1 MFGIGMPEMLLI
13 LAIALIVIGP
23 KKLPDLAKSLGR
35 AFAEFRRATSEL
47 KETFEIDDELKEVK
61 ATFDHVGKEVKEAM
75 DVNVDT
81 GTGDQNVSEDFD
93 KEKMKSKSE
102 KKDSESPASDG

>member
-35 AFAEFRRATSEL
+35 AFAEFKRATSEL
-47 KETFEIDDELKEVK
+47 KESFEIDSELKDIK
-61 ATFDHVGKEVKEAM
+61 TTFDDMSKEIKGTIDVDVDTESGDQKTYDDSVKE
-75 DVNVDT
+75 
-81 GTGDQNVSEDFD
+81 EHE
-93 KEKMKSKSE
+93 KEINKTANGSISN
-102 KKDSESPASDG
+102 G

>member
-47 KETFEIDDELKEVK
+47 KDSLEIEDELKEVK
-61 ATFDHVGKEVKEAM
+61 STFDDMGKGIKEA
-75 DVNVDT
+75 VDLKI
-81 GTGDQNVSEDFD
+81 D
-93 KEKMKSKSE
+93 SKSE
-102 KKDSESPASDG
+102 DQNLSADIDEAKKENKNSESPLSDG